1 MVIESMEEDPTSRTL
16 GPADQ
21 APLRRARRWT
31 SALFLA
37 FVVIWVLQATGQ
49 ITQQVFWPAEEP
61 TPFDTCDEGLR
72 ALHAAIDAGRAAA
85 EADPVDPTQALA
97 AYRAQVDPVWR
108 ALPPVKSRCQSPEDR
123 RSLDALE
130 RLRYA
135 EEHAVRREAS
145 NLASLRR
152 QVATDVA
159 SRTPSPPSD
168 PLSNQR

>member
-1 MVIESMEEDPTSRTL
+1 MEETPTSRTL
-16 GPADQ
+16 GPADE

-31 SALFLA
+31 SALFLG

-49 ITQQVFWPAEEP
+49 ITQQVFWPDEEP
-61 TPFDTCDEGLR
+61 SSFTTCAEGLH

-85 EADPVDPTQALA
+85 EADPVDPAQALA
-97 AYRAQVDPVWR
+97 AYRAKVDPVWR
-108 ALPPVKSRCQSPEDR
+108 ALPPVKSRCDSPQDR

-152 QVATDVA
+152 QVASDVA
-159 SRTPSPPSD
+159 SRTLPTPPD